1 MVRVDQRY
9 IDGVDFSRPSKNL
22 SSVFKIGKQN
32 ISDLSEKGS
41 DYLDRMHDINY
52 TGYTH
57 EFVTDQWARSRGEEV
72 IVPEKFNQ
80 KGFDRIYN
88 GEKYQ
93 IKFGNIGEVREHRLE
108 NPTIKVRSDIET
120 AEKYKEKFPED
131 AAMVFGT
138 TPKGLTESLVSGGK
152 EGTMEVFENEE
163 LFDSNV
169 PEIFGIASIISV
181 FRNVT
186 YFGENKTD
194 LATGAQNVA
203 IDVAGRG
210 AAMWAG
216 GAIGSFLGP
225 IGTAAGVIGGAIL
238 GKDIIDG
245 IKVHFFCEEEK
256 NQLEKD
262 LDLYILATKK
272 ILKRN
277 QETFEKKMGKLK
289 TTLGSKIYRK
299 KVLKETKMTEELYE
313 FLIKRMLKEYNEKKE
328 TLGKFE
334 MAAPSGEDW
343 KKYDVPKKYREYRDT
358 LEAIGEK
365 SEDGAIPA
373 QRYLNY
379 KKFEDYSDI
388 KLPEIAAEAEKLSAK
403 VGISREFLQK
413 ETEQLVK
420 SIEVYVKALQK
431 RGV

>member
-1 MVRVDQRY
+1 
-9 IDGVDFSRPSKNL
+9 
-22 SSVFKIGKQN
+22 
-32 ISDLSEKGS
+32 
-41 DYLDRMHDINY
+41 
-52 TGYTH
+52 
-57 EFVTDQWARSRGEEV
+57 
-72 IVPEKFNQ
+72 
-80 KGFDRIYN
+80 
-88 GEKYQ
+88 
-93 IKFGNIGEVREHRLE
+93 
-108 NPTIKVRSDIET
+108 
-120 AEKYKEKFPED
+120 
-131 AAMVFGT
+131 MVFGT